1 MFKIRTLEG
10 LNGTGIF
17 EMFARFPEYM

>member
-10 LNGTGIF
+10 LNDTDIF